1 MWQQEAYRN
10 QVRLKKKERKE
21 EEDRNGTDRGS
32 SKVTYR
38 TIDVK
43 RVGSY
48 GIATTWQLFSVLK
61 IRVYTRRWATQE
73 GPSCCQSGKEN
84 ATQS

>member
-1 MWQQEAYRN
+1 MWQQKAYRN
-10 QVRLKKKERKE
+10 QVRLKKKEE
-21 EEDRNGTDRGS
+21 EERNGTEGGS

-43 RVGSY
+43 RFGSY
-48 GIATTWQLFSVLK
+48 AIPTAWQLFSFNVLK
-61 IRVYTRRWATQE
+61 IRVYTWRWATQE

-84 ATQS
+84 VTQS